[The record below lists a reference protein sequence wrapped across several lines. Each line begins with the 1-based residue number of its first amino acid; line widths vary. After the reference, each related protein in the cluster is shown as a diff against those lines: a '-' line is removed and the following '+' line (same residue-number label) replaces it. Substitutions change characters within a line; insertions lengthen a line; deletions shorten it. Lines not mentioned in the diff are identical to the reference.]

1 MSVKKDKFIEIGA
14 YLMAALQTYNADTAP
29 HGILPAELN
38 LPPLKWFDKQMG
50 QFTNPELSVAMP
62 LPCILMEY
70 QPFTWITVGKNVQR
84 GNGNIRFYI
93 YFENYA
99 DAYTGSVN
107 QNLALQ
113 FFDFT
118 DFANLALQGFSLEH
132 MTALQRVGDNE
143 DSAEDMII
151 TSQVDYG
158 TILTDETTE
167 EARKFVMVDPVVVV
181 TKVPQSTRPGR
192 TPFKD
197 GYTIA

>member
-14 YLMAALQTYNADTAP
+14 YLMAALKTFDAIAAP
-29 HGILPAELN
+29 QGIIPIGSTLPALA
-38 LPPLKWFDKQMG
+38 WFDKQMG
-50 QFTNPELSVAMP
+50 QFTNSELAQAIP

-70 QPFTWITVGKNVQR
+70 QPFTWVTVGKNVQR

-99 DAYTGSVN
+99 DAYTGSMN
-107 QNLALQ
+107 QDLALQ

-118 DFANLALQGFSLEH
+118 DFANLALQGFSLDH

-158 TILTDETTE
+158 TILTDVSTE
-167 EARKFVMVDPVVVV
+167 EALRFTIVDPDVVV
-181 TKVPQSTRPGR
+181 TKLEQSTRPVRPG
-192 TPFKD
+192 FKD
-197 GYTIA
+197 GYTT